1 MSSKR
6 KITDI
11 FILISLFIYSAIYKI
26 VATQDFK
33 FKEILTIIFLIIIA
47 GTSIIGFGYVKAR
60 CTPFIKK
67 YLKIIVKYILF
78 FTAVMY
84 LLGMLTGFKHINYDL
99 NTLYTITTWIISIIV
114 LELIRYNFIRSNK
127 DNFFLLA
134 MITCAISILE
144 IIIVVKPNSMYN
156 LETIFRVGT
165 SIIIPVIA
173 KNILFSYSD
182 YHIGYYVTGIY
193 RCVFDIIIPI
203 LPITPELTDYFV
215 SMIGIIMPSMIIV
228 NISRNYSDYEIGEI
242 VEQSNSKFD
251 FFNVPIACFA
261 VILIVLISRAF
272 PLYLMGIGSGSMT
285 GAINKGDAI
294 LTYKEKNINRINV
307 GDIIVFDTRKNT
319 FVHRVVEIEEIDG
332 IKYYRTKGDANNTRD
347 NIDIKFEDIKGKV
360 LYRIPYIARPS
371 VWLTELMHGER

>member
-173 KNILFSYSD
+173 KNILFSYSY

-203 LPITPELTDYFV
+203 LPITPELTDYFL

>member
-26 VATQDFK
+26 VATYDFK
-33 FKEILTIIFLIIIA
+33 FKEILTIIVLTIIA

-67 YLKIIVKYILF
+67 YLKIVIKYMLF
-78 FTAVMY
+78 FVAVLY

-99 NTLYTITTWIISIIV
+99 NTLYTIITWNISIVI

-127 DNFFLLA
+127 DNYFQLA
-134 MITCAISILE
+134 MITCAISIFE
-144 IIIVVKPNSMYN
+144 VIIVVKPNSMYN
-156 LETIFRVGT
+156 LETIFRVST
-165 SIIIPVIA
+165 SIIIPIIA

-182 YHIGYYVTGIY
+182 YHMGYYVTGIY
-193 RCVFDIIIPI
+193 RGVFDIIIPI
-203 LPITPELTDYFV
+203 LPITPELTDYFL
-215 SMIGIIMPSMIIV
+215 SMIGIIMPSMIII

-242 VEQSNSKFD
+242 VKQSNNKFD

-272 PLYLMGIGSGSMT
+272 PLYLIGIGSGSMT
-285 GAINKGDAI
+285 GAINKGDAA
-294 LTYKEKNINRINV
+294 LTYKEKNIDKINV
-307 GDIIVFDTRKNT
+307 GDIIVFDTRKKT
-319 FVHRVVEIEEIDG
+319 LVHRVVEIEEIDG

-371 VWLTELMHGER
+371 VWLSELMYGER

>member
-47 GTSIIGFGYVKAR
+47 GTSIIGFGFVKAR

-67 YLKIIVKYILF
+67 YLKIVIKYMLF
-78 FTAVMY
+78 FVSVLY

-99 NTLYTITTWIISIIV
+99 NTLYTIITLIISIIV

-127 DNFFLLA
+127 DSFFQVA

-156 LETIFRVGT
+156 LETMFRVGT

-182 YHIGYYVTGIY
+182 YHMGYYVTGIY
-193 RCVFDIIIPI
+193 RGVFDIIIPI
-203 LPITPELTDYFV
+203 LPITPELTDYFL
-215 SMIGIIMPSMIIV
+215 SMIGIIMPSMIII
-228 NISRNYSDYEIGEI
+228 NISRNYNDYEIGEI
-242 VEQSNSKFD
+242 VKQSNNKFD

-272 PLYLMGIGSGSMT
+272 PLYLIGIGSESMT
-285 GAINKGDAI
+285 GAINKGDAAF
-294 LTYKEKNINRINV
+294 TYKEKNVDKINV
-307 GDIIVFDTRKNT
+307 GDIIVFDIRKKT
-319 FVHRVVEIEEIDG
+319 LVHRVVEIEEIDG
-332 IKYYRTKGDANNTRD
+332 IKYYRTKGDANNTKD

-371 VWLTELMHGER
+371 VWITELMYGER

>member
-134 MITCAISILE
+134 MIICAISILE

-203 LPITPELTDYFV
+203 LPITPELTDYFL

>member
-47 GTSIIGFGYVKAR
+47 GTSIIGFGFVKAR

-67 YLKIIVKYILF
+67 YLKIVIKYMLF
-78 FTAVMY
+78 FVAVLY

-99 NTLYTITTWIISIIV
+99 NTLYTIITLIISIIV

-127 DNFFLLA
+127 DNFFQVA

-156 LETIFRVGT
+156 LETMFRVGT

-182 YHIGYYVTGIY
+182 YHMGYYVTGIY
-193 RCVFDIIIPI
+193 RGVFDIIIPI
-203 LPITPELTDYFV
+203 LPITPELTDYFL
-215 SMIGIIMPSMIIV
+215 SMIGIIMPSMIII
-228 NISRNYSDYEIGEI
+228 NISRNYNDYEIGEI
-242 VEQSNSKFD
+242 VKQSNNKFD

-272 PLYLMGIGSGSMT
+272 PLYLIGIGSESMT
-285 GAINKGDAI
+285 GAINKGDAAF
-294 LTYKEKNINRINV
+294 TYKEKNIDKINV
-307 GDIIVFDTRKNT
+307 GDVIVFDTRKKT
-319 FVHRVVEIEEIDG
+319 LVHRVVEIEVIDG

-371 VWLTELMHGER
+371 VWFTELMYGKR

>member
-11 FILISLFIYSAIYKI
+11 FILISLFVYSAIYKI

-33 FKEILTIIFLIIIA
+33 FKEILTIIVLTIIA
-47 GTSIIGFGYVKAR
+47 ETSIIGFGFVKAR

-67 YLKIIVKYILF
+67 YLKIVIKYMLF
-78 FTAVMY
+78 FVAVLY

-99 NTLYTITTWIISIIV
+99 NTLYTIITLIISIIV

-127 DNFFLLA
+127 DNYFQLA
-134 MITCAISILE
+134 MITCAISIFE
-144 IIIVVKPNSMYN
+144 VIIVVKPNSMYN
-156 LETIFRVGT
+156 LETIFRVST
-165 SIIIPVIA
+165 SIIIPIIA

-182 YHIGYYVTGIY
+182 YHMGYYVTGIY
-193 RCVFDIIIPI
+193 RGVFDIIIPI
-203 LPITPELTDYFV
+203 LPITPELTDYFL
-215 SMIGIIMPSMIIV
+215 SMIGIIMPSMIII

-242 VEQSNSKFD
+242 VKQSNNKFD

-272 PLYLMGIGSGSMT
+272 PLYLIGIGSGSMT
-285 GAINKGDAI
+285 GAINKGDAA
-294 LTYKEKNINRINV
+294 LTYKEKNIDKINV
-307 GDIIVFDTRKNT
+307 GDIIVFDTRKKT
-319 FVHRVVEIEEIDG
+319 LVHRVVEIEEIDG

-371 VWLTELMHGER
+371 VWLSELMYGER

>member
-67 YLKIIVKYILF
+67 YLKIVIKYMLF
-78 FTAVMY
+78 FVTVLY

-99 NTLYTITTWIISIIV
+99 NTLYTIITLIISIIV

-127 DNFFLLA
+127 DNFFQVA

-156 LETIFRVGT
+156 LETMFRVGT

-182 YHIGYYVTGIY
+182 YHMGYYVTGIY
-193 RCVFDIIIPI
+193 RGVFDIIIPI
-203 LPITPELTDYFV
+203 LPITPELTDYFL
-215 SMIGIIMPSMIIV
+215 SMIGIIMPSMIII
-228 NISRNYSDYEIGEI
+228 NISRNYNDYEIGEI
-242 VEQSNSKFD
+242 VKQSNNKFD

-272 PLYLMGIGSGSMT
+272 PLYLIGIGSESMT
-285 GAINKGDAI
+285 GAINKGDAA
-294 LTYKEKNINRINV
+294 LAYKEKNIDKINV
-307 GDIIVFDTRKNT
+307 GDIIVFDTRKKT
-319 FVHRVVEIEEIDG
+319 LVHRVVEIKEIDG
-332 IKYYRTKGDANNTRD
+332 IKYYITKGDANNTKD

-371 VWLTELMHGER
+371 VWLTEIMYGKR

>member
-203 LPITPELTDYFV
+203 LPITPELTDYFL

-332 IKYYRTKGDANNTRD
+332 IKYYRTKGVANNTRD

>member
-67 YLKIIVKYILF
+67 YLKIVIKYMLF
-78 FTAVMY
+78 FVAVLY

-99 NTLYTITTWIISIIV
+99 NTLYTIITSIISIIV

-127 DNFFLLA
+127 DNFFQVA

-156 LETIFRVGT
+156 LETMFRVGT

-182 YHIGYYVTGIY
+182 YHMGYYVTGIY
-193 RCVFDIIIPI
+193 RGVFDIIIPI
-203 LPITPELTDYFV
+203 LPITPELTDYFL
-215 SMIGIIMPSMIIV
+215 SMIGIIMPSMIII
-228 NISRNYSDYEIGEI
+228 NISRNYNDYEIGEI
-242 VEQSNSKFD
+242 VKQSNNKFD

-272 PLYLMGIGSGSMT
+272 PLYLIGIGSESMT
-285 GAINKGDAI
+285 GAINKGDAA
-294 LTYKEKNINRINV
+294 LAYKEKNIDKINV
-307 GDIIVFDTRKNT
+307 GDIIVFDTRKKT
-319 FVHRVVEIEEIDG
+319 LVHRVVEIKEIDG
-332 IKYYRTKGDANNTRD
+332 IKYYITKGDANNTKD

-371 VWLTELMHGER
+371 VWLTELMYGER

>member
-47 GTSIIGFGYVKAR
+47 GTSIIGFGFVKAR

-67 YLKIIVKYILF
+67 YLKIVIKYMLF
-78 FTAVMY
+78 FVAVLY

-99 NTLYTITTWIISIIV
+99 NTLYTIITLIISIIV

-127 DNFFLLA
+127 DNFFQVA

-144 IIIVVKPNSMYN
+144 VIIVVKPNSMYN
-156 LETIFRVGT
+156 LETIFRVTT
-165 SIIIPVIA
+165 SIIIPIIA

-182 YHIGYYVTGIY
+182 YQMGYYVTGIY
-193 RCVFDIIIPI
+193 RGIFDIIIPI
-203 LPITPELTDYFV
+203 LPITPELTDYFL
-215 SMIGIIMPSMIIV
+215 SMIGLIMPSMIII

-242 VEQSNSKFD
+242 VKQSNDKFD

-272 PLYLMGIGSGSMT
+272 PLYLIGIGSESMT
-285 GAINKGDAI
+285 GAINKGDAA
-294 LTYKEKNINRINV
+294 LTYKEKNIDKINV
-307 GDIIVFDTRKNT
+307 GDIIVFDTRKKT
-319 FVHRVVEIEEIDG
+319 LVHRVVEIEEIDG

-371 VWLTELMHGER
+371 VWLTELMY

>member
-203 LPITPELTDYFV
+203 LPITPELTDYFL

-332 IKYYRTKGDANNTRD
+332 IKYYRTKGDANNTID

>member
-33 FKEILTIIFLIIIA
+33 FKEILIIIFLIIIA

-203 LPITPELTDYFV
+203 LPITPELTDYFL

-242 VEQSNSKFD
+242 VDQSTSKFD

>member
-47 GTSIIGFGYVKAR
+47 GTSIKGFGYVKAR

-203 LPITPELTDYFV
+203 LPITPELTDYFL

>member
-33 FKEILTIIFLIIIA
+33 FKEILTIIFLII
-47 GTSIIGFGYVKAR
+47 IIGFGYVKAR

-203 LPITPELTDYFV
+203 LPITPELTDYFL

>member
-11 FILISLFIYSAIYKI
+11 FILISLFIYFAIYKI

-203 LPITPELTDYFV
+203 LPITPELTDYFL

>member
-193 RCVFDIIIPI
+193 ICVFDIIIPI
-203 LPITPELTDYFV
+203 LPITPELTDYFL

-332 IKYYRTKGDANNTRD
+332 LKYYRTKGDANNTRD

>member
-47 GTSIIGFGYVKAR
+47 GTSIIGFGFVKAR

-67 YLKIIVKYILF
+67 YLKIVIKYMLF
-78 FTAVMY
+78 FVAVLY

-99 NTLYTITTWIISIIV
+99 NTLYTIITLIISIIV

-127 DNFFLLA
+127 DNFFQVA

-144 IIIVVKPNSMYN
+144 VIIVVKPNSMYN
-156 LETIFRVGT
+156 LETIFRVTT
-165 SIIIPVIA
+165 SIIIPIIA

-182 YHIGYYVTGIY
+182 YQMGYYVTGIY
-193 RCVFDIIIPI
+193 RGIFDIIIPI
-203 LPITPELTDYFV
+203 LPITPELTDYFL
-215 SMIGIIMPSMIIV
+215 SMIGLIMPSMIII

-242 VEQSNSKFD
+242 VKQSNDKFD

-272 PLYLMGIGSGSMT
+272 PLYLIGIGSESMT
-285 GAINKGDAI
+285 GAINKGDAA
-294 LTYKEKNINRINV
+294 LTYKEKNIDKINV
-307 GDIIVFDTRKNT
+307 GDIIVFDTRKKT
-319 FVHRVVEIEEIDG
+319 LVHRVVEIEEIDG

-371 VWLTELMHGER
+371 VWLTELMYGER

>member
-78 FTAVMY
+78 FTVVMY

-203 LPITPELTDYFV
+203 LPITPELTDYFL

>member
-47 GTSIIGFGYVKAR
+47 GTSIIGFGFVKAR

-67 YLKIIVKYILF
+67 YLKIIVKYMLF
-78 FTAVMY
+78 FVAVLY

-99 NTLYTITTWIISIIV
+99 NTLYTIITLIISIIV

-127 DNFFLLA
+127 DNFFQVA

-156 LETIFRVGT
+156 LETMFRVGT
-165 SIIIPVIA
+165 SIIIPIIA

-182 YHIGYYVTGIY
+182 YQMGYYVTGIY
-193 RCVFDIIIPI
+193 RGIFDIIIPI
-203 LPITPELTDYFV
+203 LPITPELTDYFL
-215 SMIGIIMPSMIIV
+215 SMIGLIMPSMIII

-242 VEQSNSKFD
+242 VKQSNDKFD

-272 PLYLMGIGSGSMT
+272 PLYLIGIGSESMT
-285 GAINKGDAI
+285 GAINKGDAA
-294 LTYKEKNINRINV
+294 LTYKEKNIDKINV
-307 GDIIVFDTRKNT
+307 GDIIVFDTRKKT
-319 FVHRVVEIEEIDG
+319 LVHRVVEIEEIDG

-371 VWLTELMHGER
+371 VWLTELMYGER

>member
-6 KITDI
+6 KITDT

-26 VATQDFK
+26 VATQYFK

-67 YLKIIVKYILF
+67 YLKIVIKYMLF
-78 FTAVMY
+78 FVAVLY

-99 NTLYTITTWIISIIV
+99 NTLYTIITLIISIIV

-127 DNFFLLA
+127 DNFFQVA
-134 MITCAISILE
+134 MITCAISVLE

-156 LETIFRVGT
+156 LETMFRVGT

-182 YHIGYYVTGIY
+182 YHMGYYVTGIY
-193 RCVFDIIIPI
+193 RGVFDIIIPI
-203 LPITPELTDYFV
+203 LPITPELTDYFL
-215 SMIGIIMPSMIIV
+215 SMIGIIMPSMIII
-228 NISRNYSDYEIGEI
+228 NISRNYNDYEIGEI
-242 VEQSNSKFD
+242 VKQSNNKFD

-272 PLYLMGIGSGSMT
+272 PLYLIGIGSESMT
-285 GAINKGDAI
+285 GAINKGDAAF
-294 LTYKEKNINRINV
+294 TYKEKNVDKINV
-307 GDIIVFDTRKNT
+307 GDIIVFDIRKKT
-319 FVHRVVEIEEIDG
+319 LVHRVVEIEEIDG
-332 IKYYRTKGDANNTRD
+332 IKYYRTKGDANNTKD

-371 VWLTELMHGER
+371 VWLTELMYGER

>member
-6 KITDI
+6 KITDT

-67 YLKIIVKYILF
+67 YLKIVIKYMLF
-78 FTAVMY
+78 FVAVLY

-99 NTLYTITTWIISIIV
+99 NTLYTIITLIISIIV
-114 LELIRYNFIRSNK
+114 LELIRYNFIRSIR

-156 LETIFRVGT
+156 FETTFRVGT

-203 LPITPELTDYFV
+203 LPITPELTDYFL

-294 LTYKEKNINRINV
+294 LTYKEKNIDKINV
-307 GDIIVFDTRKNT
+307 GDVIVFDTRKKT
-319 FVHRVVEIEEIDG
+319 LVHRVVEIEVIDG

>member
-99 NTLYTITTWIISIIV
+99 NTLYTIITLIISIIV

-127 DNFFLLA
+127 DNFFQVA

-156 LETIFRVGT
+156 LETMFRVGT
-165 SIIIPVIA
+165 SIIIPIIA

-182 YHIGYYVTGIY
+182 YQMGYYVTGIY
-193 RCVFDIIIPI
+193 RGIFDIIIPI
-203 LPITPELTDYFV
+203 LPITPELTDYFL
-215 SMIGIIMPSMIIV
+215 SMIGLIMPSMIII

-242 VEQSNSKFD
+242 VKQSNDKFD

-272 PLYLMGIGSGSMT
+272 PLYLIGIGSESMT
-285 GAINKGDAI
+285 GAINKGDAA
-294 LTYKEKNINRINV
+294 LTYKEKNIDKINV
-307 GDIIVFDTRKNT
+307 GDIIVFDTRKKT
-319 FVHRVVEIEEIDG
+319 LVHRVVEIKEIDG
-332 IKYYRTKGDANNTRD
+332 IKYYITKGDANNTKD

>member
-78 FTAVMY
+78 FTVVMY

-203 LPITPELTDYFV
+203 LPITPELTDYFL

-242 VEQSNSKFD
+242 VKQSNSKFD
-251 FFNVPIACFA
+251 FFNVPIACFS

-285 GAINKGDAI
+285 GALNQGDAI